1 MNKLKQIFLLFSGLF
16 MFANANAQTEV
27 TFYVSSADTSMGT
40 ITVALTDTLTPVTV
54 DSFIERVAGKFY
66 DGVLFHRVKEGFMI
80 QGGDPTGTGT
90 GGPGY
95 TIPDEFHPSLKNVP
109 GALAM
114 ANTGVANSG
123 GCQFFIN
130 LVSNTHLNNKHT
142 VFGMTLSGLDVAD
155 SIAHAP
161 KDATTWRPTTD
172 IVMDSVRITKY
183 FSYPLSVTNAGKS
196 MSISLYPNPNNGVF
210 DIALPAD
217 ITTKVEV
224 LNMRGQLIYIN
235 DAKGKATID
244 IHDRPAGLYLV
255 RMSNAQGVAEQ
266 KVLVR

>member
-1 MNKLKQIFLLFSGLF
+1 MKKLTHIFLLLSCTF
-16 MFANANAQTEV
+16 MFAAAHAQTEV

-40 ITVALTDTLTPVTV
+40 ITVALTDTLTPRTV
-54 DSFIERVAGKFY
+54 DSFIERVAEKFY

-95 TIPDEFHPSLKNVP
+95 TIPDEFHPTLKNVP

-114 ANTGVANSG
+114 ANAGPNTN

-130 LVSNTHLNNKHT
+130 LVNNTHLNNKHT
-142 VFGMTLSGLDVAD
+142 VFGMTLSGLDVVD

-183 FSYPLSVTNAGKS
+183 FSYPLSVTKAGSAMNVK
-196 MSISLYPNPNNGVF
+196 LYPNPNNGVF
-210 DIALPAD
+210 DINLPD
-217 ITTKVEV
+217 MTTKVEV
-224 LNMRGQLIYIN
+224 LNMRGQLIYT
-235 DAKGKATID
+235 AEGKGRLNID